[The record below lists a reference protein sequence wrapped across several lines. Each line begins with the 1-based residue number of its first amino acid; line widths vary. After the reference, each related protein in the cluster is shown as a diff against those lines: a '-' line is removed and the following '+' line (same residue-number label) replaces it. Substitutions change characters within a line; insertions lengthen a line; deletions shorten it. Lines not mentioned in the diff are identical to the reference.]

1 MRHKLRHNLIAALAL
16 SALGTLAALPAEA
29 AEVYTIDPTHS
40 EVSFQVRHLVTQ
52 VRGKFNEYQ
61 GTIAL
66 DPAKLENSSVEF
78 KIKAASIDTG
88 LPDRDKHLRAE
99 DFFFVEKHPEI
110 TFKSQ
115 QIKATGKDTYEVT
128 GPLTLR
134 GVTKTVTLP
143 VTFLGKVR
151 DPWGN
156 DKAGFELSTTLN
168 RKDYGIVWNAALD
181 NGGVVLGDDVKIA
194 INLETVQQK
203 DAAKKG
209 K

>member
-1 MRHKLRHNLIAALAL
+1 MNRNLFAALAL
-16 SALGTLAALPAEA
+16 SALGALAALPAQA
-29 AEVYTIDPTHS
+29 AEIYTIDPGHS

-66 DPAKLENSSVEF
+66 DPAKLESSKVEF
-78 KIKAASIDTG
+78 RIKAASIDTD
-88 LPDRDKHLRAE
+88 LADRDKHLRAE
-99 DFFFVEKHPEI
+99 DFFFVEKYPEI
-110 TFKSQ
+110 VFKSE
-115 QIKATGKDTYEVT
+115 QIKATGKDTYDVT
-128 GPLTLR
+128 GKLTLR

-156 DKAGFELSTTLN
+156 DKAGFALETTIN

-194 INLETVQQK
+194 INLETQQQK
-203 DAAKKG
+203 DAKG

>member
-1 MRHKLRHNLIAALAL
+1 MNRNLFAALSLSALAL
-16 SALGTLAALPAEA
+16 LPALPAQ

-52 VRGKFNEYQ
+52 VRGKFNDYQ
-61 GTIAL
+61 GTIEL
-66 DPAKLENSSVEF
+66 DPAKLENSKVEF
-78 KIKAASIDTG
+78 RIKAASIDTD
-88 LPDRDKHLRAE
+88 LEDRDKHLRAE
-99 DFFFVEKHPEI
+99 DFFFVEKHPDI
-110 TFKSQ
+110 VFKSQ
-115 QIKATGKDTYEVT
+115 KIQATGKDTYDVLGT
-128 GPLTLR
+128 LTLR

-156 DKAGFELSTTLN
+156 DKAGFALETTIN

-194 INLETVQQK
+194 INLETQQQK
-203 DAAKKG
+203 PAAAKTK
-209 K
+209 

>member
-1 MRHKLRHNLIAALAL
+1 MNRNFFTALAL
-16 SALGTLAALPAEA
+16 SALAALPAQA
-29 AEVYTIDPTHS
+29 AEIYTIDPTHS

-66 DPAKLENSSVEF
+66 DPAKLESSKVEF
-78 KIKAASIDTG
+78 RIKAASIDTD
-88 LPDRDKHLRAE
+88 LEDRDKHLRAE
-99 DFFFVEKHPEI
+99 DFFFVEKYPEI

-128 GPLTLR
+128 GPLTMR

-143 VTFLGKVR
+143 VTYLGKVR

-156 DKAGFELSTTLN
+156 DKAGFALETTVN

-194 INLETVQQK
+194 INLETQQQK

>member
-1 MRHKLRHNLIAALAL
+1 MNRNFFTALAL
-16 SALGTLAALPAEA
+16 SALAALPAQA
-29 AEVYTIDPTHS
+29 AEIYTIDPTHS

-66 DPAKLENSSVEF
+66 DPAKFESSKVEF
-78 KIKAASIDTG
+78 RIKAASIDTD
-88 LPDRDKHLRAE
+88 LEDRDKHLRAE
-99 DFFFVEKHPEI
+99 DFFFVEKYPEI

-115 QIKATGKDTYEVT
+115 KIKATGKDTYEVT
-128 GPLTLR
+128 GPLTMR

-156 DKAGFELSTTLN
+156 DKAGFALETTIN

-194 INLETVQQK
+194 INLETQQQK
-203 DAAKKG
+203 DAKG

>member
-1 MRHKLRHNLIAALAL
+1 MKRNLFAALAL
-16 SALGTLAALPAEA
+16 SAVATLPALPAQA

-52 VRGKFNEYQ
+52 VRGKFNDYQ
-61 GTIAL
+61 GTIQL
-66 DPAKLENSSVEF
+66 DPAKLENSKVEF
-78 KIKAASIDTG
+78 RIKAASIDTD
-88 LPDRDKHLRAE
+88 LEDRDKHLRAE
-99 DFFFVEKHPEI
+99 DFFFVEKHPDI
-110 TFKSQ
+110 VFKSQ
-115 QIKATGKDTYEVT
+115 KIQATGKDTYDVLGT
-128 GPLTLR
+128 LTLP

-156 DKAGFELSTTLN
+156 DKAGFALETTIN

-194 INLETVQQK
+194 INLETQQQK
-203 DAAKKG
+203 PAAAKTK
-209 K
+209 

>member
-1 MRHKLRHNLIAALAL
+1 MNRNLFAALAL
-16 SALGTLAALPAEA
+16 STLAVLPALPAQ

-52 VRGKFNEYQ
+52 VRGKFTDYQ
-61 GTIAL
+61 GTIEL
-66 DPAKLENSSVEF
+66 DPAKLENSKVEF
-78 KIKAASIDTG
+78 RIKAASIDTD
-88 LPDRDKHLRAE
+88 LEDRDKHLRAE
-99 DFFFVEKHPEI
+99 DFFFVEKHPDI
-110 TFKSQ
+110 VFKSQ
-115 QIKATGKDTYEVT
+115 KIQATGKDTYNVLGT
-128 GPLTLR
+128 LTLR

-156 DKAGFELSTTLN
+156 DKAGFALETTIN

-194 INLETVQQK
+194 INLETQQQK
-203 DAAKKG
+203 PAAAKTK
-209 K
+209 

>member
-1 MRHKLRHNLIAALAL
+1 MNRNLIAALAL
-16 SALGTLAALPAEA
+16 SAFAALPAQA
-29 AEVYTIDPTHS
+29 AEIYAIDPGHS

-52 VRGKFNEYQ
+52 VRGKFNDYQ
-61 GTIAL
+61 GTIDL
-66 DPAKLENSSVEF
+66 DPARLESSKVEF
-78 KIKAASIDTG
+78 RIKAASIDTA

-99 DFFFVEKHPEI
+99 DFFFVEKYPEI
-110 TFKSQ
+110 VFKSQ
-115 QIKATGKDTYEVT
+115 QIKAAGKDTYEVT

-156 DKAGFELSTTLN
+156 DKAGFALETTIN

-194 INLETVQQK
+194 INLETQLQK

>member
-1 MRHKLRHNLIAALAL
+1 MNHNVIAALAL
-16 SALGTLAALPAEA
+16 SALAALPVHA
-29 AEVYTIDPTHS
+29 AEVYTIDAGHS
-40 EVSFQVRHLVTQ
+40 DVSFQVRHLVTQ
-52 VRGKFNEYQ
+52 VRGKFSDYQ
-61 GTIAL
+61 GTIQL
-66 DPAKLENSSVEF
+66 DPAKLENSKVEF
-78 KIKAASIDTG
+78 QIKAASIDTA
-88 LPDRDKHLRAE
+88 LPDRDKHLRSE
-99 DFFFVEKHPEI
+99 DFFFVEKYPEI

-115 QIKATGKDTYEVT
+115 QIKATGKDTYDVT
-128 GPLTLR
+128 GALTMR

-156 DKAGFELSTTLN
+156 DKAGFATETTIN

-181 NGGVVLGDDVKIA
+181 NGGVVLGDEVRIA
-194 INLETVQQK
+194 INLETQLQK

>member
-1 MRHKLRHNLIAALAL
+1 MNRNVIAALAL
-16 SALGTLAALPAEA
+16 SALAALPVHA
-29 AEVYTIDPTHS
+29 AEVYTTDAGHS
-40 EVSFQVRHLVTQ
+40 DVSFQVRHLVTQ
-52 VRGKFNEYQ
+52 VRGKFSDYQ
-61 GTIAL
+61 GTIQL
-66 DPAKLENSSVEF
+66 DPAKLENSKVEF
-78 KIKAASIDTG
+78 QIKAASIDTA
-88 LPDRDKHLRAE
+88 LPDRDKHLRSE
-99 DFFFVEKHPEI
+99 DFFFVEKYPDI

-115 QIKATGKDTYEVT
+115 QIKATGKDTYDVT
-128 GPLTLR
+128 GALTMR

-156 DKAGFELSTTLN
+156 DKAGFATEATIN

-194 INLETVQQK
+194 INLETQLQK

>member
-1 MRHKLRHNLIAALAL
+1 MNRNSIAALAL
-16 SALGTLAALPAEA
+16 SALAALPVHA
-29 AEVYTIDPTHS
+29 AEVYTIDAGHS
-40 EVSFQVRHLVTQ
+40 DVSFQVRHLVTQ
-52 VRGKFNEYQ
+52 VRGKFSDYQ
-61 GTIAL
+61 GTIQL
-66 DPAKLENSSVEF
+66 DPAKLENSKVELR
-78 KIKAASIDTG
+78 IKAASIDTA
-88 LPDRDKHLRAE
+88 LPDRDKHLRSE
-99 DFFFVEKHPEI
+99 DFFFVEKYPEI

-115 QIKATGKDTYEVT
+115 QIKATGKDTYDVT
-128 GPLTLR
+128 GALTLR

-156 DKAGFELSTTLN
+156 DKAGFATEATIN

-194 INLETVQQK
+194 INLETQLQK

>member
-1 MRHKLRHNLIAALAL
+1 MNRNLIAALAL
-16 SALGTLAALPAEA
+16 SAAGALAPLPAQA

-61 GTIAL
+61 GTIDL
-66 DPAKLENSSVEF
+66 DPAKLESSKVEF
-78 KIKAASIDTG
+78 RIKAASIDTA
-88 LPDRDKHLRAE
+88 LPDRDKHLRSE
-99 DFFFVEKHPEI
+99 DFFAVEKYPEI
-110 TFKSQ
+110 VFKSQ

-156 DKAGFELSTTLN
+156 DKAGFALETTIN

-181 NGGVVLGDDVKIA
+181 NGGVVLGDDVRIA
-194 INLETVQQK
+194 INLETQLQK

>member
-1 MRHKLRHNLIAALAL
+1 MSRNLFAALAL
-16 SALGTLAALPAEA
+16 SAVGALTALPAQA
-29 AEVYTIDPTHS
+29 AEVYAIDPAHS

-52 VRGKFNEYQ
+52 VRGKFNDYQ
-61 GTIAL
+61 GTINL
-66 DPAKLENSSVEF
+66 DPAKLESSKVEF
-78 KIKAASIDTG
+78 RIKAASIDTA

-99 DFFFVEKHPEI
+99 DFFFVEKYPEI

-115 QIKATGKDTYEVT
+115 QIKATGKDTYDVT

-143 VTFLGKVR
+143 VTYLGKVR

-156 DKAGFELSTTLN
+156 DKAGFALETTIN

-194 INLETVQQK
+194 INLETQQQK

>member
-1 MRHKLRHNLIAALAL
+1 MRRNLIAALSLSAL
-16 SALGTLAALPAEA
+16 SALAALPAQA

-61 GTIAL
+61 GTIDL
-66 DPAKLENSSVEF
+66 DPAKLESSKVEF
-78 KIKAASIDTG
+78 RIKAASIDTA
-88 LPDRDKHLRAE
+88 LPDRDKHLRSE
-99 DFFFVEKHPEI
+99 DFFAVEKYPEI

-115 QIKATGKDTYEVT
+115 QIKATGKDTYDVT

-156 DKAGFELSTTLN
+156 DKAGFALETTIN

-194 INLETVQQK
+194 INLETALQK
-203 DAAKKG
+203 EAAKKG

>member
-1 MRHKLRHNLIAALAL
+1 MNRNVIAALAL
-16 SALGTLAALPAEA
+16 SALAALPAHA
-29 AEVYTIDPTHS
+29 AEVYTIDAGHS
-40 EVSFQVRHLVTQ
+40 DVSFQVRHLVTQ
-52 VRGKFNEYQ
+52 VRGKFSDYQ
-61 GTIAL
+61 GTIQL
-66 DPAKLENSSVEF
+66 DPAKLENSKVEF
-78 KIKAASIDTG
+78 QIKAASIDTA
-88 LPDRDKHLRAE
+88 LPDRDKHLRSE
-99 DFFFVEKHPEI
+99 DFFFVEKFPEI

-115 QIKATGKDTYEVT
+115 QIKATGKDTYDVT
-128 GPLTLR
+128 GALTMR

-156 DKAGFELSTTLN
+156 DKAGFATETTIN

-181 NGGVVLGDDVKIA
+181 NGGVVLGDEVRIA
-194 INLETVQQK
+194 INLETQLQK

>member
-1 MRHKLRHNLIAALAL
+1 MSRNIIAALTL
-16 SALGTLAALPAEA
+16 SALAALPVHA
-29 AEVYTIDPTHS
+29 AEVYTIDAGHS
-40 EVSFQVRHLVTQ
+40 DVSFQVRHLVTQ
-52 VRGKFNEYQ
+52 VRGKFSDYQ
-61 GTIAL
+61 GTIQL
-66 DPAKLENSSVEF
+66 DPAKLENSKVEF
-78 KIKAASIDTG
+78 QIKAASIDTA
-88 LPDRDKHLRAE
+88 LPDRDKHLRSE
-99 DFFFVEKHPEI
+99 DFFFVEKYPEI

-115 QIKATGKDTYEVT
+115 QIKATGKDTYDVT
-128 GPLTLR
+128 GALTMR

-156 DKAGFELSTTLN
+156 DKAGFATETTIN

-194 INLETVQQK
+194 INLETQLQK

>member
-1 MRHKLRHNLIAALAL
+1 MRRNLIAALAL
-16 SALGTLAALPAEA
+16 SALGTLATLPAQA

-52 VRGKFNEYQ
+52 VRGKFNDYQ

-66 DPAKLENSSVEF
+66 DPAKLENSQVEF
-78 KIKAASIDTG
+78 RIKAASIDTA
-88 LPDRDKHLRAE
+88 LPDRDKHLRSE
-99 DFFFVEKHPEI
+99 DFFFVEKYPEI

-115 QIKATGKDTYEVT
+115 QIKATGKDTYDVT

-156 DKAGFELSTTLN
+156 DKAGFALETTIN

-194 INLETVQQK
+194 INLETAQQK
-203 DAAKKG
+203 EAKKG

>member
-1 MRHKLRHNLIAALAL
+1 MHRNLIAALTL
-16 SALGTLAALPAEA
+16 SAAGALAALPAEA

-52 VRGKFNEYQ
+52 VRGKFNDYQ
-61 GTIAL
+61 GTIDL
-66 DPAKLENSSVEF
+66 DPAKLESSKVEF
-78 KIKAASIDTG
+78 RIKAASIDTA
-88 LPDRDKHLRAE
+88 LPDRDKHLRSE
-99 DFFFVEKHPEI
+99 DFFFTEKYPEI

-128 GPLTLR
+128 GPLTMR

-156 DKAGFELSTTLN
+156 DKAGFALETTVN

-194 INLETVQQK
+194 INLETQLQK

>member
-1 MRHKLRHNLIAALAL
+1 MSRNVIAALAL
-16 SALGTLAALPAEA
+16 SALAALPVHA
-29 AEVYTIDPTHS
+29 AEVYTIDAGHS
-40 EVSFQVRHLVTQ
+40 DVSFQVRHLVTQ
-52 VRGKFNEYQ
+52 VRGKFSDYQ
-61 GTIAL
+61 GTIEL
-66 DPAKLENSSVEF
+66 DPAKLENSKVEF
-78 KIKAASIDTG
+78 RIKAASIDTA

-99 DFFFVEKHPEI
+99 DFFFVEKYPEI

-115 QIKATGKDTYEVT
+115 QIKATGKDTYDVT
-128 GPLTLR
+128 GALTLR

-156 DKAGFELSTTLN
+156 EKAGFATEATIN

-194 INLETVQQK
+194 INLETQLQK

>member
-1 MRHKLRHNLIAALAL
+1 MRRNLIAALTL
-16 SALGTLAALPAEA
+16 SAAGALAALPAEA

-52 VRGKFNEYQ
+52 VRGKFNDYQ
-61 GTIAL
+61 GTIDL
-66 DPAKLENSSVEF
+66 DPAKLESSKVEF
-78 KIKAASIDTG
+78 RIKAASIDTA
-88 LPDRDKHLRAE
+88 LPDRDKHLRSE
-99 DFFFVEKHPEI
+99 DFFFTEKYPEI

-128 GPLTLR
+128 GPLTMR

-156 DKAGFELSTTLN
+156 DKAGFALETTVN

-194 INLETVQQK
+194 INLETQLQK

>member
-1 MRHKLRHNLIAALAL
+1 MNRNLIAALAL
-16 SALGTLAALPAEA
+16 SALAAVPAHA

-52 VRGKFNEYQ
+52 VRGNFNEYQ
-61 GTIAL
+61 GKIEL
-66 DPAKLENSSVEF
+66 DPARLVNSKVEF
-78 KIKAASIDTG
+78 RIKAASIDTN

-99 DFFFVEKHPEI
+99 DFFFVEKYPDI
-110 TFKSQ
+110 VFKSE
-115 QIKATGKDTYEVT
+115 QIKATGKDTYDVT
-128 GPLTLR
+128 GKLTMR

-156 DKAGFELSTTLN
+156 DKAGFALEATVN

-194 INLETVQQK
+194 INLETQLQK
-203 DAAKKG
+203 DAKG

>member
-1 MRHKLRHNLIAALAL
+1 MRRNLIAALSLSAL
-16 SALGTLAALPAEA
+16 SALAALPAQA
-29 AEVYTIDPTHS
+29 AEVYTIDPAHS

-61 GTIAL
+61 GTIDL
-66 DPAKLENSSVEF
+66 DPAKLESSKVEF
-78 KIKAASIDTG
+78 RIKATSIDTA
-88 LPDRDKHLRAE
+88 LPDRDKHLRSE
-99 DFFFVEKHPEI
+99 DFFFVEKYPDI
-110 TFKSQ
+110 VFKSQ

-156 DKAGFELSTTLN
+156 DKAGFALETTIN

-181 NGGVVLGDDVKIA
+181 NGGVVLGDDVRIA
-194 INLETVQQK
+194 INLETALQK

>member
-1 MRHKLRHNLIAALAL
+1 MNRNVIAALAL
-16 SALGTLAALPAEA
+16 SALAVLPVHA
-29 AEVYTIDPTHS
+29 AEVYTIDAGHS
-40 EVSFQVRHLVTQ
+40 DVSFQVRHLVTQ
-52 VRGKFNEYQ
+52 VRGKFSDYQ
-61 GTIAL
+61 GTIEL
-66 DPAKLENSSVEF
+66 DPAKLESSKVEF
-78 KIKAASIDTG
+78 RIKAASIDTA
-88 LPDRDKHLRAE
+88 LPDRDKHLRSE
-99 DFFFVEKHPEI
+99 DFFFVEKYPDI
-110 TFKSQ
+110 VFKSQ

-156 DKAGFELSTTLN
+156 DKAGFALETTIN

-181 NGGVVLGDDVKIA
+181 NGGVVLGDDVRIA
-194 INLETVQQK
+194 INLETALQK

>member
-1 MRHKLRHNLIAALAL
+1 MTRNLIAALAL
-16 SALGTLAALPAEA
+16 SALAAVPAYAA
-29 AEVYTIDPTHS
+29 AEIYTIDPTHS

-52 VRGKFNEYQ
+52 VRGNFNEYQ
-61 GTIAL
+61 GKIEL
-66 DPAKLENSSVEF
+66 DPAKLENSRVEF
-78 KIKAASIDTG
+78 QIKAASIDTN

-99 DFFFVEKHPEI
+99 DFFFVEKYPEI
-110 TFKSQ
+110 TFKSE
-115 QIKATGKDTYEVT
+115 QIKATGKDTYDVT
-128 GPLTLR
+128 GKLTMR

-156 DKAGFELSTTLN
+156 DKAGFALEATVN
-168 RKDYGIVWNAALD
+168 RKDYGIVWNTALD

-194 INLETVQQK
+194 INLETQLQK
-203 DAAKKG
+203 DAKG

>member
-1 MRHKLRHNLIAALAL
+1 MNRNVIAALAL
-16 SALGTLAALPAEA
+16 SALATLPVHA
-29 AEVYTIDPTHS
+29 AEVYTIDAGHS
-40 EVSFQVRHLVTQ
+40 DVSFQVRHLVTQ
-52 VRGKFNEYQ
+52 VRGKFGDYQ
-61 GTIAL
+61 GTIQL
-66 DPAKLENSSVEF
+66 DPAKLENSKVEF
-78 KIKAASIDTG
+78 QIKAASIDTA
-88 LPDRDKHLRAE
+88 LPDRDKHLRSE
-99 DFFFVEKHPEI
+99 DFFYVEKFPEI

-115 QIKATGKDTYEVT
+115 SIKATGKDTYDVT
-128 GPLTLR
+128 GQLTMR

-156 DKAGFELSTTLN
+156 DKAGFATETTIN

-181 NGGVVLGDDVKIA
+181 NGGVVLGDEVHIA
-194 INLETVQQK
+194 INLETQLQK